1 MGRVLILLAAAAFGG
16 LILASAPV
24 FAQPV
29 PQFRQYDTGPLF
41 RGPQAAPDLRSREAR
56 AYRTR
61 LLEAAPQP
69 PNFASDHRLVLW
81 GCGTSCT
88 AGAVIDQRSGQV
100 TFFPFSICCSAKDRE
115 PGFNSVEF
123 RPTSA
128 LIIFTGLRNE
138 EGVDGSHFYEFG
150 SAGFRF
156 LRTVPVAVPPQSQAG
171 SVATDPAEA
180 PMKTS
185 DEPGAFPISDVEG
198 KCRQLMKVDSAVG
211 ECIRR
216 EQPAYDLSRSLW
228 NDLSAEQR
236 KRARGWETLYG
247 KPAIETNPAYY
258 QNLLQAIII
267 ENERAKQAGPPPK
280 FRY

>member
-1 MGRVLILLAAAAFGG
+1 MRAPLIMLAVLAASCADTGAT
-16 LILASAPV
+16 SAH
-24 FAQPV
+24 AQPV
-29 PQFRQYDTGPLF
+29 PQFRHFDTGPIYRGF
-41 RGPQAAPDLRSREAR
+41 RAAPDLRSRETY

-61 LLEAAPQP
+61 LREAAPNP
-69 PNFASDHRLVLW
+69 PNFASDHRVVLW

-88 AGAVIDQRSGQV
+88 AGAVIDQRSGRV

-115 PGFNSVEF
+115 QGFNSVEF
-123 RPTSA
+123 RATSA

-138 EGVDGSHFYEFG
+138 EGVDGSHFYEFTG
-150 SAGFRF
+150 AGFRF
-156 LRTVPVAVPPQSQAG
+156 LHTVPVVTRPLPPAG
-171 SVATDPAEA
+171 PVATDPVDA
-180 PMKTS
+180 PVNAPN
-185 DEPGAFPISDVEG
+185 EPGAFPISDVEG
-198 KCRQLMKVDSAVG
+198 KCRQIMKVDSAVG

-228 NDLSAEQR
+228 DGLSADQR
-236 KRARGWETLYG
+236 KRVRSWETLYG

-267 ENERAKQAGPPPK
+267 ENERAKQATPPPK